1 MSQNGPT
8 PTPRPQ
14 PPGSPGPDPGPDH
27 RNARIAI
34 ISLIVTSMLTII
46 GIVVSVVVADKDD
59 PSDDGR
65 GSGPTARPFHDDTAT
80 PSPDDTTPEPENT
93 TPSPS
98 PTPEVTTPTP
108 APDDTDGTED
118 DEDDGLTTAQREL
131 RDSLNPAQWRRESC
145 EPYTAPGAEASLRCT
160 VTTQDPTYGPLTT
173 KASISVYGSKSEAQK
188 VFRDYTAGLPDG
200 NCDQQ
205 QNVRGVWSENG
216 SDTPAGDAAC
226 YLNTTFQ
233 YVITCTYYD
242 RPALFAVTGPDFPA
256 LNRWWHGLE
265 PIFTD

>member
-1 MSQNGPT
+1 MSPYGPT
-8 PTPRPQ
+8 PTPRPR

-34 ISLIVTSMLTII
+34 ISLIVTSMLTVI

-65 GSGPTARPFHDDTAT
+65 GGGPTARPFQ
-80 PSPDDTTPEPENT
+80 
-93 TPSPS
+93 
-98 PTPEVTTPTP
+98 
-108 APDDTDGTED
+108 DDTDGTDHTED
-118 DEDDGLTTAQREL
+118 GEDDGLTTAQREL

-145 EPYTAPGAEASLRCT
+145 EPDTVPGAEASLRCT
-160 VTTQDPTYGPLTT
+160 VTTQDPTYGALTT

-226 YLNTTFQ
+226 YMNTTFQ

-256 LNRWWHGLE
+256 LNRWWHGLD

>member
-1 MSQNGPT
+1 MSQYGPT

-14 PPGSPGPDPGPDH
+14 PPGSPRPDPGPDH

-65 GSGPTARPFHDDTAT
+65 GGGPTARPFQDDTAT

-98 PTPEVTTPTP
+98 PTPTPETTTPTP
-108 APDDTDGTED
+108 DADDIEDG
-118 DEDDGLTTAQREL
+118 EDDGLTTAQREL

-145 EPYTAPGAEASLRCT
+145 EPDTAPGAEASLRCT
-160 VTTQDPTYGPLTT
+160 VTTQDPTYGALTT

-226 YLNTTFQ
+226 YMNTTFQ

-256 LNRWWHGLE
+256 LNRWWHGLD

>member
-8 PTPRPQ
+8 PTPPPG
-14 PPGSPGPDPGPDH
+14 PPGSPRPDPGPDH

-65 GSGPTARPFHDDTAT
+65 GGGPTARPFRDDTAT
-80 PSPDDTTPEPENT
+80 PSPDDTTPEPETT

-98 PTPEVTTPTP
+98 PTPTPEVTTPT
-108 APDDTDGTED
+108 ADPDDTEGG
-118 DEDDGLTTAQREL
+118 EDDGLTTAQREL

-145 EPYTAPGAEASLRCT
+145 EPATAPGAKASLRCT
-160 VTTQDPTYGPLTT
+160 VTTQDPTYGALTT
-173 KASISVYGSKSEAQK
+173 KANISVYGSKSEVQK
-188 VFRDYTAGLPDG
+188 VFRGYTAGLPDG

-205 QNVRGVWSENG
+205 QNVRSVWSENG

-226 YLNTTFQ
+226 YMNTTFQ

-242 RPALFAVTGPDFPA
+242 RPALFAVTGPDFSA
-256 LNRWWHGLE
+256 LNRWWHGLD